1 MEDILQVVWDVTE
14 EDLKKASA
22 PPNNDQFVFYDP
34 NTGDLKGFSNS
45 NTELDLPFITLNIEE
60 INQII
65 DGTRPIYEYKVI
77 FSPNEKEFVL
87 IHVNDEEDVLQSIN
101 DIIYQIPF
109 KIDTSVPLEFD
120 SANDITVVQDYI
132 DTCWKIYIN
141 GDLANTLA
149 KRKLYFDNIYELYVT
164 ALNDP
169 NVLYK
174 TMTVPLKELITN
186 FYYIIPFDDLDYNE
200 AKISIYSRR
209 LFNKYQYIKNKL

>member
-120 SANDITVVQDYI
+120 SANDITIVQDYI